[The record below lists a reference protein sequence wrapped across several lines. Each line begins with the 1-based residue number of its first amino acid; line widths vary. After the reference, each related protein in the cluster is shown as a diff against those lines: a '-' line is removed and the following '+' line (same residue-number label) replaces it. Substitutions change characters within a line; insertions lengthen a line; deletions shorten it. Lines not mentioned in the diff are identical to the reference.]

1 MTSGGARNRSGP
13 PANPSSLRSAS
24 REIRLTALPSE
35 GYDGEVPNFPLMP
48 RRIYRWETED
58 KRRFEVFDEEA
69 TEIVAE
75 REAELW
81 AQAWGYPQA
90 CAWSLEP
97 WRWQAVAMWVRT
109 SVICEGD
116 GSTAA
121 DKGSIHRFADQ
132 IGLTPAGLKENGW
145 AIAVDQL
152 AQQVAKKVAESGAQP
167 KRKSA
172 RDRMTVVN
180 GDGA

>member
-1 MTSGGARNRSGP
+1 MASGGARNRSGP
-13 PANPSSLRSAS
+13 QLNPSSLRSAS

-35 GYDGEVPNFPLMP
+35 GFDGEAPDLGSFLPAITP
-48 RRIYRWETED
+48 RH
-58 KRRFEVFDEEA
+58 EA
-69 TEIVAE
+69 IWAD
-75 REAELW
+75 LW
-81 AQAWGYPQA
+81 TTPQA

-97 WRWQAVAMWVRT
+97 WRWP
-109 SVICEGD
+109 I
-116 GSTAA
+116 AA
-121 DKGSIHRFADQ
+121 DLVEYRVRADDPDSPASLATSIRQLRDDL
-132 IGLTPAGLKENGW
+132 GLSAAGLKANGW

-152 AQQVAKKVAESGAQP
+152 AQQVAKKAAESGAQP